1 MRCIY
6 IAIHLNRIAMKTV
19 NDLIKE
25 LQKLKPKQKN
35 QPLVIYDLEHNQEYY
50 LNGLDMSSEDRI
62 DLNLMF

>member
-6 IAIHLNRIAMKTV
+6 IAIHLNRIAMKTI

-25 LQKLKPKQKN
+25 LQKLNPQQKN
-35 QPLVIYDLEHNQEYY
+35 LPFVIYDTEHNQEYN